1 MTASGPGKRMFE
13 TKIKVRFSDV
23 DRAGIA
29 YYPRVIHWLHVAF
42 EEFFEGFVGAPYATV
57 LEREN
62 LGFPA
67 VDLKVEF
74 VKPTRF
80 GELLT
85 VRVGVEKLGRSSSVF
100 LYEVHGPRSGSS
112 ESSGPS
118 GAADLRVRAHV
129 TVVCVTLDTLK
140 STPLPE
146 KYRARFAA
154 ALVGEGAEK

>member
-1 MTASGPGKRMFE
+1 MAFE

-42 EEFFEGFVGAPYATV
+42 EDFWEEFIGVPYADV

-85 VRVGVEKLGRSSSVF
+85 VRVALEKIGRSSSTFRYDV
-100 LYEVHGPRSGSS
+100 LGPAGD
-112 ESSGPS
+112 E
-118 GAADLRVRAHV
+118 RVRARV
-129 TVVCVTLDTLK
+129 TVVCVALDVLK
-140 STPLPE
+140 PVALPE

-154 ALVGEGAEK
+154 LLQPGGSAA

>member
-1 MTASGPGKRMFE
+1 MPFE
-13 TKIKVRFSDV
+13 TRIKVRFSDV

-42 EEFFEGFVGAPYATV
+42 EEFWEGFVGVPYAAV

-67 VDLKVEF
+67 VGLEVEF

-85 VRVGVEKLGRSSSVF
+85 VRVEVDRIGRASSRFRYTVLGPAGD
-100 LYEVHGPRSGSS
+100 E
-112 ESSGPS
+112 
-118 GAADLRVRAHV
+118 RVRARV
-129 TVVCVTLDTLK
+129 TIVCVALDTLK
-140 STPLPE
+140 SVPLPE
-146 KYRARFAA
+146 KYRARFTA
-154 ALVGEGAEK
+154 ALAPGGGAA

>member
-1 MTASGPGKRMFE
+1 MAFE

-42 EEFFEGFVGAPYATV
+42 EEFWEGFVGAPYATV
-57 LEREN
+57 LERED

-80 GELLT
+80 GEVLT
-85 VRVGVEKLGRSSSVF
+85 VRVGVEKIGRSSSVF
-100 LYEVHGPRSGSS
+100 RYDVVGPAGD
-112 ESSGPS
+112 E
-118 GAADLRVRAHV
+118 RVRARV
-129 TVVCVTLDTLK
+129 TVVCVALSTLK
-140 STPLPE
+140 PTPLPE

-154 ALVGEGAEK
+154 AQVGPGT